1 MYKFIVLILLIGISF
16 CKQEA
21 TTSKGKKVFL
31 FDDGTWKY
39 AKDVINKDDFKIQIR
54 KIHSIN
60 HWYGMTINNECI
72 IEFRNYLDGYYDND
86 DFDIEFT
93 IHLFNEEMKKIEEYN
108 SYINSLEGEK
118 FNHLKYTWNKLS
130 NELIKIQT
138 WVNSNKSNLRYA
150 YGRFSYHQISKY
162 DDAFSKAYEDLRDSN

>member
-1 MYKFIVLILLIGISF
+1 MYKFIVLILLIGVSF
-16 CKQEA
+16 SKQEA

-72 IEFRNYLDGYYDND
+72 IFKFKFRGII
-86 DFDIEFT
+86 FFC
-93 IHLFNEEMKKIEEYN
+93 
-108 SYINSLEGEK
+108 
-118 FNHLKYTWNKLS
+118 
-130 NELIKIQT
+130 
-138 WVNSNKSNLRYA
+138 KSI
-150 YGRFSYHQISKY
+150 FIS
-162 DDAFSKAYEDLRDSN
+162 SWR